1 MTTALTDELGDD
13 LEAAAPPAS
22 ATRRRSLR
30 PLLFGLLALVL
41 ILVAWEVYRRWLGPA
56 LGAERQPGEIFGWP
70 ILPRSTELA
79 MPPVADMWRE
89 FWQPEVRGSGTSV
102 IEAVMRATLASFVL
116 SVGALALGTM
126 VGIATAVLMSRFR
139 VVEQG
144 LMPYLVISQTI
155 PLIALAP
162 LTVTWG
168 GQVNVFGMEW
178 QKWMSAVV
186 LGAFLS
192 FFPIAVGALRGFN
205 SPPAHQ
211 LELMDSYASS
221 WWQTWRRLRLPAAV
235 PYLAPAM
242 RLAGSAAVFGVVVSE
257 ISVGLTDGIGYLI
270 LSYLQ
275 EGTSRPAKV
284 FTAVAG
290 VVLLGLTM
298 AFVINGA
305 DRAATRNR
313 PSEEMS

>member
-1 MTTALTDELGDD
+1 VR
-13 LEAAAPPAS
+13 PA
-22 ATRRRSLR
+22 
-30 PLLFGLLALVL
+30 LFGLAAFVLLLVT
-41 ILVAWEVYRRWLGPA
+41 WEVYRRWIGPA
-56 LGAERQPGEIFGWP
+56 LGAERQPGELFGWP
-70 ILPRSTELA
+70 IFPRSNALA

-102 IEAVMRATLASFVL
+102 IEAVVRATLQSFLL
-116 SVGALALGTM
+116 SVLALVLGTM
-126 VGIATAVLMSRFR
+126 VGIGAAMLMSRFR
-139 VVEQG
+139 VVERG
-144 LMPYLVISQTI
+144 LMPWLVISQTI

-168 GQVNVFGMEW
+168 GQVSIFGLDW

-221 WWQTWRRLRLPAAV
+221 WLQTWRRLRLPAAV
-235 PYLAPAM
+235 PYLTPAM
-242 RLAGSAAVFGVVVSE
+242 RLAASAAVFGVVVSE
-257 ISVGLTDGIGYLI
+257 ISVGYTSGVGYLI

-290 VVLLGLTM
+290 VVVLGLVM

-305 DRAATRNR
+305 DRLASRNR
-313 PSEEMS
+313 PTEELT